1 MTDYSSW
8 DKTLKATLVKEVEE
22 ALDTLTPNG
31 VLYDVGGN
39 VGSFTDLILEKLP
52 DVEVYI
58 FEPIKDYYNHIV
70 ERFQNK
76 PNVKAF
82 NCALIESNREVNIS
96 KSSENPG
103 WNTISEIYSYG
114 QQELVIGRTLSE
126 LVTTE
131 KIPFPQVI
139 KVDIEQSEH
148 MFIEGCKELFKQHV
162 PNKIIMEIGIPPGHI
177 LWEKEKNMIE
187 YLFDT
192 GYKRYDYENITGT
205 YDGIFS
211 K

>member
-1 MTDYSSW
+1 MADYSSW

-76 PNVKAF
+76 PNVKDSRIV
-82 NCALIESNREVNIS
+82 NGNRSNHWR
-96 KSSENPG
+96 
-103 WNTISEIYSYG
+103 
-114 QQELVIGRTLSE
+114 
-126 LVTTE
+126 
-131 KIPFPQVI
+131 
-139 KVDIEQSEH
+139 
-148 MFIEGCKELFKQHV
+148 
-162 PNKIIMEIGIPPGHI
+162 
-177 LWEKEKNMIE
+177 
-187 YLFDT
+187 
-192 GYKRYDYENITGT
+192 
-205 YDGIFS
+205 
-211 K
+211 